1 MIRLDIDKI
10 FLIIYNAYD
19 HRCRHCTDFHPTWQ
33 ELGKLVNTKDS
44 KFAIAQVDCTQH
56 FKLCQENDI
65 TGIFFTYFSLIL
77 VANCVNNACTVILTA
92 FLILF

>member
-1 MIRLDIDKI
+1 M
-10 FLIIYNAYD
+10 FLHGY
-19 HRCRHCTDFHPTWQ
+19 RCRYCTEFHPIWE

-65 TGIFFTYFSLIL
+65 TGIATFKKSSI
-77 VANCVNNACTVILTA
+77 AS
-92 FLILF
+92 